1 MSGPD
6 ISNDDVLLQMLS
18 AALDDLDPVPD
29 EALQAAGGAWDICH
43 VDGELA
49 ALVGPGP
56 DRPVALLR
64 DEADLRSMTF
74 VASKLSV
81 EIEID
86 NDRHAIG
93 VLSPPGA
100 RVIEVEPVSSNGP
113 PYARTVQ
120 SDDLGRFRLDL
131 EVGLC
136 RLRIGTGH
144 EAVFTSW
151 FYC

>member
-1 MSGPD
+1 MSRPD
-6 ISNDDVLLQMLS
+6 MSKDDELLQALS
-18 AALDDLDPVPD
+18 TALDDLDPVPD
-29 EALQAAGGAWDICH
+29 EALRAATSAWDICH
-43 VDGELA
+43 IEGELA
-49 ALVGPGP
+49 ALVGSAP
-56 DRPVALLR
+56 DQPVALLR

-74 VASKLSV
+74 VASNLSV

-86 NDRHAIG
+86 DDRHAVG
-93 VLSPPGA
+93 LLSPPVA
-100 RVIEVEPVSSNGP
+100 MVVEVESVSSKRP
-113 PYARTVQ
+113 PLARAVH

-136 RLRIGTGH
+136 RLRIGVGP